1 MKSKFLKR
9 SAIAALSVAV
19 LASSTPIAIIPAEA
33 KTVSKINNKQDR
45 SDGETADG
53 LEYSVEGGEEDY
65 SVTITG
71 YHGSKTKIVIPEKIE
86 GKQVRTIGDYAF
98 SWNSNLEE
106 IILTNSVKWIGQSA
120 FEECS
125 SLENITM
132 SDNVKEIGKSAFE
145 ECSSLENITMSDNVE
160 VIGKSAFNGCSSLKS
175 ITIPNSVERIDEAA
189 FSRCGSLEKIE
200 VAEGNPLYDSRD
212 NCNAIIETETNMLI
226 RGCEKT
232 NIPDSVTTIEDGA
245 FDGCSELESI
255 TIPENVRYIGSGV
268 FTGCSSLKK
277 IEVAEKNLVYDSRD
291 NCNAIIKTETNTL
304 IQGCEKT
311 NIPDSVEEIGRH
323 AFSDSGLTS
332 IVIPESVTSI
342 EIGAFSGCN
351 NLESIVI
358 PESVTSIEGWAFSRC
373 NNLESIVI
381 LGNIDYI
388 ADQLFSGCYN
398 LEWIKI
404 PDSITFIGEFAFWGC
419 EQLKDIYYMGS
430 AEQWNSISIYDA
442 YFPSSVNIHYN
453 STESCEISGHVGGK
467 ATCSQRAVCSVCG
480 QEYGE
485 LDPTNHKFTNYISD
499 NNATTEADGTKTAYC
514 DYGCGTKDTI
524 PDPGTKVP
532 ESETNRDTEKETKS
546 EKKQESET
554 NPNSQDKPQQKPEQ
568 TTLKKVAGVKV
579 ASKAKGRVNVSW
591 KRVTGAKGYQVQYS
605 QKKNFAGAK
614 TMKVSGGKKV
624 KAIVKKLKSKKTYYF
639 RVRAIA
645 GKTTGKWSAVK
656 KVKKVK

>member
-53 LEYSVEGGEEDY
+53 LEYSVEEDEEDY

-86 GKQVRTIGDYAF
+86 GKQVQGIGEYAF
-98 SWNSNLEE
+98 SWNSDLEE
-106 IILTNSVKWIGQSA
+106 IILPNSVTWIDEGA
-120 FEECS
+120 FYHCS

-132 SDNVKEIGKSAFE
+132 SNSMQIIGWSAF
-145 ECSSLENITMSDNVE
+145 
-160 VIGKSAFNGCSSLKS
+160 GGCSSLKS
-175 ITIPNSVERIDEAA
+175 ITIPNSVERIERAA
-189 FSRCGSLEKIE
+189 FSNCGSLEKIE
-200 VAEGNPLYDSRD
+200 VAEGNPVYDSRD
-212 NCNAIIETETNMLI
+212 NCNAIIETKTNMLI

-245 FDGCSELESI
+245 FNGCSELESI
-255 TIPENVRYIGSGV
+255 TIPENTTEISLSA
-268 FTGCSSLKK
+268 FSGCSSLEK
-277 IEVAEKNLVYDSRD
+277 IEVAEGNPVYDSRD
-291 NCNAIIKTETNTL
+291 NCNAIIETETNTL
-304 IQGCEKT
+304 FRGCEKT
-311 NIPDSVEEIGRH
+311 NIPDSVKGIYGL
-323 AFSDSGLTS
+323 AFCGSGLTS
-332 IVIPESVTSI
+332 IIIPESVTF
-342 EIGAFSGCN
+342 IGREAFRGCD
-351 NLESIVI
+351 NLESI
-358 PESVTSIEGWAFSRC
+358 T
-373 NNLESIVI
+373 I
-381 LGNIDYI
+381 LGNIDYV
-388 ADQLFSGCYN
+388 ADGLFLGCRN

-404 PDSITFIGEFAFWGC
+404 PDSITGIGEQAFWGC

-430 AEQWNSISIYDA
+430 AEQWKNIKNYDDNGTNYA
-442 YFPSSVNIHYN
+442 LYSANIHYN
-453 STESCEISGHVGGK
+453 SASSCKINGHTGGK
-467 ATCSQRAVCSVCG
+467 ATCSQRAICSVCG

>member
-19 LASSTPIAIIPAEA
+19 LASSTPIVIIPAEA
-33 KTVSKINNKQDR
+33 KTVSKVSDKQVR

-53 LEYSVEGGEEDY
+53 LEYSVEED

-98 SWNSNLEE
+98 LRNSDLEE
-106 IILTNSVKWIGQSA
+106 IILPNSVTWIDESA
-120 FEECS
+120 FSNCS

-132 SDNVKEIGKSAFE
+132 SNSVRTIGWSAF
-145 ECSSLENITMSDNVE
+145 S
-160 VIGKSAFNGCSSLKS
+160 GCSSLKS
-175 ITIPNSVERIDEAA
+175 ITIPNSVERINRAA
-189 FSRCGSLEKIE
+189 FSNCSSLEKIE

-311 NIPDSVEEIGRH
+311 NIPDSVEKIGWY
-323 AFSDSGLTS
+323 AFCDSGLTS

-342 EIGAFSGCN
+342 SMCAFAECD
-351 NLESIVI
+351 
-358 PESVTSIEGWAFSRC
+358 
-373 NNLESIVI
+373 NLESIVI
-381 LGNIDYI
+381 LGNIGYV
-388 ADQLFSGCYN
+388 AERLFVGCCN

-404 PDSITFIGEFAFWGC
+404 SDSITYIGEGAFGGC

-430 AEQWNSISIYDA
+430 AEQWKNITIYNYDDGNYA
-442 YFPSSVNIHYN
+442 LYSANIHYN
-453 STESCEISGHVGGK
+453 STASCEISGHTGGK

-605 QKKNFAGAK
+605 QKKNFASAK